1 MVHDHLASHR
11 LDRRLL
17 RRRNWVN
24 PKQLAKE
31 LEALPDVSEKI
42 RPPEEGQEA
51 AEEAKGPAEAFS
63 TRHS

>member
-1 MVHDHLASHR
+1 MVHDHLATHR

-17 RRRNWVN
+17 RRRNWVT

-42 RPPEEGQEA
+42 RPPEEGQET
-51 AEEAKGPAEAFS
+51 AEETEEP
-63 TRHS
+63 

>member
-1 MVHDHLASHR
+1 MVHDHLATHR

-17 RRRNWVN
+17 RRRNWVT

-42 RPPEEGQEA
+42 RPPEEEPEA
-51 AEEAKGPAEAFS
+51 GEETKEP
-63 TRHS
+63 

>member
-1 MVHDHLASHR
+1 MVHDHLATHR

-42 RPPEEGQEA
+42 RPPEEGQETGEET
-51 AEEAKGPAEAFS
+51 EEA
-63 TRHS
+63 

>member
-1 MVHDHLASHR
+1 MVHDHLATHR

-17 RRRNWVN
+17 RRRNWVT

-42 RPPEEGQEA
+42 RPPEEGQEV
-51 AEEAKGPAEAFS
+51 EEEPKTP
-63 TRHS
+63 

>member
-31 LEALPDVSEKI
+31 LDLLPDVSEKI

-51 AEEAKGPAEAFS
+51 SEETEE
-63 TRHS
+63 R

>member
-1 MVHDHLASHR
+1 MVHDHLATHR

-17 RRRNWVN
+17 RRRNWVT

-42 RPPEEGQEA
+42 RPAEEGQEA
-51 AEEAKGPAEAFS
+51 REETKTP
-63 TRHS
+63 

>member
-1 MVHDHLASHR
+1 MVHHHLASHR

-31 LEALPDVSEKI
+31 LDALPDVSEKI

-51 AEEAKGPAEAFS
+51 SEETEA
-63 TRHS
+63 T

>member
-1 MVHDHLASHR
+1 MVHDHLATHR

-31 LEALPDVSEKI
+31 LEALPDVSDKI
-42 RPPEEGQEA
+42 RPPEEEPEA
-51 AEEAKGPAEAFS
+51 VEETKEP
-63 TRHS
+63 

>member
-1 MVHDHLASHR
+1 MVHNHLASHR

-31 LEALPDVSEKI
+31 LEDLPDLSEKI
-42 RPPEEGQEA
+42 RPPEEAPEG
-51 AEEAKGPAEAFS
+51 EETKTP
-63 TRHS
+63 

>member
-1 MVHDHLASHR
+1 MVHDHLATHR

-17 RRRNWVN
+17 RRRNWVS

-42 RPPEEGQEA
+42 RPPEEGQET
-51 AEEAKGPAEAFS
+51 AEETEEP
-63 TRHS
+63 

>member
-1 MVHDHLASHR
+1 MVHDHLATHR

-17 RRRNWVN
+17 RRRNWVT

-42 RPPEEGQEA
+42 RPPEEAQETG
-51 AEEAKGPAEAFS
+51 EETNEP
-63 TRHS
+63 

>member
-42 RPPEEGQEA
+42 RPPEEAQETG
-51 AEEAKGPAEAFS
+51 EEAKVL
-63 TRHS
+63 

>member
-1 MVHDHLASHR
+1 MVHDHLATHR

-17 RRRNWVN
+17 RRRNWVT

-42 RPPEEGQEA
+42 RPPEEGQDTGGETK
-51 AEEAKGPAEAFS
+51 EP
-63 TRHS
+63 